1 LILFFSFSETLSEIE
16 QKLKQ
21 LKITNQKLA
30 RNSRAGNVF
39 ESVQDFK
46 TTEMNSNDDSA
57 KVEETLLYKVERT
70 EEILNSSSRNPL
82 AICSYLVIL
91 SILSRVMNTVL

>member
-1 LILFFSFSETLSEIE
+1 
-16 QKLKQ
+16 

-46 TTEMNSNDDSA
+46 TEMSSNDDSA

-70 EEILNSSSRNPL
+70 EDYLSSSSNL
-82 AICSYLVIL
+82 AISSYLIIL
-91 SILSRVMNTVL
+91 PIVSYVMKAIL

>member
-1 LILFFSFSETLSEIE
+1 
-16 QKLKQ
+16 
-21 LKITNQKLA
+21 LA

-70 EEILNSSSRNPL
+70 EEMLNSSSKNSL

-91 SILSRVMNTVL
+91 FYVMKTML